1 MSAQTDCEM
10 LSIEV
15 MEAYAGK
22 YNLSGNKVV
31 ELFQKNQVFEKMLIQ
46 HEYLHQVSFEEVME
60 FVENVIADASKE
72 LVVYHGT
79 CSEFEKINL
88 NKSHNRRDFGKG
100 FYTTILQS
108 QSKEWA
114 YRLSLREKQNDYYVY
129 EFLFE
134 EVPALKVKRFDRL
147 NDEWLEFIKKN
158 RSKGGLQHDYDVVI
172 STVMLANE
180 QRLIMVH
187 PILTDQDRVA
197 ILRNCMATEPQA
209 KMQIDDILKIAS
221 NYINPDQLNDFHKN
235 LQDYYSSI
243 QVQKVPHKTY
253 DRGLLDFLKGSHI
266 QCVESKVS
274 WEEAIHISA
283 QPLLDDG
290 SISNDYVNA
299 IINDQ
304 KNKGLYMFLA
314 DDLVLAHS
322 AIENG
327 VNRLDVSMCTFKEPV
342 PFLNGQSARIILV
355 LCAEDKTKHI
365 HVLNDMLNIFSKKKS
380 IDQIASLNSPA
391 EIYSYIDK
399 HIEK

>member
-22 YNLSGNKVV
+22 YNLSDNKVV

-60 FVENVIADASKE
+60 FVENVIVDASRE

-147 NDEWLEFIKKN
+147 NDEWLEFI
-158 RSKGGLQHDYDVVI
+158 DYDVVI
-172 STVMLANE
+172 GPVADDNTMETVQLYMAN
-180 QRLIMVH
+180 
-187 PILTDQDRVA
+187 ILTA
-197 ILRNCMATEPQA
+197 
-209 KMQIDDILKIAS
+209 
-221 NYINPDQLNDFHKN
+221 
-235 LQDYYSSI
+235 
-243 QVQKVPHKTY
+243 
-253 DRGLLDFLKGSHI
+253 
-266 QCVESKVS
+266 
-274 WEEAIHISA
+274 EEAVERLRYNKVNNQVSFHTEKA
-283 QPLLDDG
+283 LQ
-290 SISNDYVNA
+290 YV
-299 IINDQ
+299 
-304 KNKGLYMFLA
+304 K
-314 DDLVLAHS
+314 LV
-322 AIENG
+322 
-327 VNRLDVSMCTFKEPV
+327 RRVSY
-342 PFLNGQSARIILV
+342 ARKDI
-355 LCAEDKTKHI
+355 
-365 HVLNDMLNIFSKKKS
+365 
-380 IDQIASLNSPA
+380 
-391 EIYSYIDK
+391 
-399 HIEK
+399 